1 MFNVSE
7 KDSVISDIST
17 KPSGT
22 KKTGKDERIIL
33 NQLHTV
39 GMYCITSPLYIEK
52 ENKLVLIPFFKPV
65 IDKNRLTET

>member
-39 GMYCITSPLYIEK
+39 GMYCITSP
-52 ENKLVLIPFFKPV
+52 
-65 IDKNRLTET
+65 